1 MRPARLSILA
11 ILLAATPAA
20 AQSVVF
26 NPPIQLPTKDIVSLK
41 LRLATPNPSGDSTIT
56 TPLYIGRL
64 LGTRQDS
71 LLLERTTD
79 TLAFATRDV
88 MTLLVRHFSETDRR
102 IESGSEVATFG
113 GAFGA
118 LGGWLVGVVARAA
131 GHDPNHPV
139 LWGFVAGTTV
149 GFVLGASEADMFAGY
164 SWTPVQV
171 RSTR

>member
-64 LGTRQDS
+64 LGTR
-71 LLLERTTD
+71 
-79 TLAFATRDV
+79 
-88 MTLLVRHFSETDRR
+88 
-102 IESGSEVATFG
+102 
-113 GAFGA
+113 
-118 LGGWLVGVVARAA
+118 
-131 GHDPNHPV
+131 
-139 LWGFVAGTTV
+139 
-149 GFVLGASEADMFAGY
+149 
-164 SWTPVQV
+164 
-171 RSTR
+171 